1 MGTVQYA
8 DFASSIRYSLMPRS
22 AEGGRVEIIL
32 DLFRGST
39 PALTKSIATVPA
51 SDART
56 VLFRCQRHLER
67 LGAYAVSHMLPT
79 VQHPQEFAPV
89 AAFDWIFDAR

>member
-1 MGTVQYA
+1 MGTVQYT
-8 DFASSIRYSLMPRS
+8 DFASSIRYSLMPRV
-22 AEGGRVEIIL
+22 AEDDRVEIVL

-39 PALTKSIATVPA
+39 PALTKTIATVAPG
-51 SDART
+51 DARS

-79 VQHPQEFAPV
+79 VQKPQDFAPV
-89 AAFDWIFDAR
+89 AAFDWIFDAG